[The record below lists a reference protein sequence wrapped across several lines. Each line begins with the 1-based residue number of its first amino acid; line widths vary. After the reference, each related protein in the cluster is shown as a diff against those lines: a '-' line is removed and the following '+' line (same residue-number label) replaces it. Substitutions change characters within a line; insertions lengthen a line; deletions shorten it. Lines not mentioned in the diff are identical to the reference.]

1 VCRRRLRVA
10 LAILCI
16 GAVTFLVQVLA
27 ALMKETKIVPGR
39 TVIHFAKFKPAK
51 RPEEL
56 IEMIPETEARHVSTR
71 SAERIAL

>member
-1 VCRRRLRVA
+1 
-10 LAILCI
+10 
-16 GAVTFLVQVLA
+16 
-27 ALMKETKIVPGR
+27 VPGR